1 MGQFGK
7 SVRQLV
13 EGHPWRIA
21 LFVGTPSA
29 AALLASGSVGI
40 VPHLAA
46 ALVTA
51 VFLVAAIAAWSN
63 LAGGG
68 CRAEQ
73 GQRLIAPGTGV
84 GSHGLPA
91 LDSG

>member
-1 MGQFGK
+1 
-7 SVRQLV
+7 
-13 EGHPWRIA
+13 
-21 LFVGTPSA
+21 
-29 AALLASGSVGI
+29 LLASGSVGI

-68 CRAEQ
+68 
-73 GQRLIAPGTGV
+73 
-84 GSHGLPA
+84 
-91 LDSG
+91 

>member
-68 CRAEQ
+68 
-73 GQRLIAPGTGV
+73 
-84 GSHGLPA
+84 
-91 LDSG
+91 